1 VRRRAERLI
10 RYLVPSAMLTGLAI
24 RQLLIGLWRC
34 HGIPLVLPVMMPILG
49 NATARPHDQS
59 ATKLPSSII
68 GV

>member
-1 VRRRAERLI
+1 
-10 RYLVPSAMLTGLAI
+10 MLTGLAI